1 MTSRSSRSSGWL
13 FWLVV
18 AGGIAVMVFGIIFA
32 GRFDRDITLTPS
44 PLIDQPAPEVVVRY
58 LDSADGFSLAD
69 FEGDILVI
77 NFWASWCLNCRV
89 EHEAL
94 LAAAAAYEDLGVTF
108 VGISYQDR
116 ESASLAFLDELGRG
130 DPYVYGIDEGSRVA
144 VEFGILGLP
153 ETFFIDREGV
163 IRAKVSGPVNSAL
176 LGRTIEAMA
185 LGEAVD
191 PQTTTDEV
199 ENR

>member
-1 MTSRSSRSSGWL
+1 MNETGKRNSGWI

-18 AGGIAVMVFGIIFA
+18 AGGIGVMVFGIIFA
-32 GRFDRDITLTPS
+32 GRFDTDITLSPS
-44 PLIDQPAPEVVVRY
+44 PLQDKPAPDVTVRY
-58 LDSADGFSLAD
+58 LDSVDEFQLSD
-69 FEGDILVI
+69 FDGDILVI

-94 LAAAAAYEDLGVTF
+94 NAAAAGYGDLGVTF
-108 VGISYQDR
+108 VGIAYQDR
-116 ESASLAFLDELGRG
+116 ESASVAFLDELGRG
-130 DPYVYGIDEGSRVA
+130 DPYVYGIDEQSRVA

-153 ETFFIDREGV
+153 ETFFIDRDGIV
-163 IRAKVSGPVNSAL
+163 RAKVSGPVNSAL
-176 LGRTIEAMA
+176 LNRTIEALV

-191 PQTTTDEV
+191 EITITDDV

>member
-1 MTSRSSRSSGWL
+1 MNEVRQRSSGWI

-18 AGGIAVMVFGIIFA
+18 AAGIGVMVLGIIFA
-32 GRFDRDITLTPS
+32 GRFDTDITLTPS
-44 PLIDQPAPEVVVRY
+44 PLQDKPAPDVTVRY
-58 LDSADGFSLAD
+58 LESADEFRLSD
-69 FEGDILVI
+69 FEGEILVV

-94 LAAAAAYEDLGVTF
+94 SVAAAVYDDLAVT
-108 VGISYQDR
+108 VIGIAYQD
-116 ESASLAFLDELGRG
+116 SASASIEFLDELGRG
-130 DPYVYGIDEGSRVA
+130 EPYVYGIDEGSRAA
-144 VEFGILGLP
+144 VEFGVLGVP

-163 IRAKVSGPVNSAL
+163 VRAKVSGPVSAEL
-176 LGRTIEAMA
+176 LSETIEAIA

-191 PQTTTDEV
+191 EHTVTDDV